1 MRHIDSFTLFAANF
15 MYCSTSCR
23 DEFYKYADFVPYSK
37 IFEKLVVIFNKMVA
51 LVGGLENVKKLVRPK
66 DLPDF
71 YSEQQQQ
78 QQEQIEE
85 EEQTEEDFRKVYDNL
100 PLMRFFTCDE
110 IETRECAC
118 LLNHDFSDPNQ
129 FQLNMIKCLLVSY
142 ESSFRF
148 SHDMETVRRYPHRQ
162 QINTLDSL
170 LNNNALAF
178 RHYLPGQKG
187 LSADDGSFFSPFFFT
202 LNTACDRNITH
213 ENIDNKCV
221 FYVEKPIKAGE
232 ELFVAL
238 A

>member
-1 MRHIDSFTLFAANF
+1 

-23 DEFYKYADFVPYSK
+23 DEFYKYADFVPSSK
-37 IFEKLVVIFNKMVA
+37 IFEKLVVIFNKMVD
-51 LVGGLENVKKLVRPK
+51 LVGGVENVKKLVRPK
-66 DLPDF
+66 D
-71 YSEQQQQ
+71 SSRNSQQK
-78 QQEQIEE
+78 
-85 EEQTEEDFRKVYDNL
+85 QTRKVIDQL
-100 PLMRFFTCDE
+100 LQPSMQRFTCDE
-110 IETRECAC
+110 ISTRKRAC
-118 LLNHDFSDPNQ
+118 LLNHNFSDPNK

-142 ESSFRF
+142 ESSFHF
-148 SHDMETVRRYPHRQ
+148 SHHMETIMRYPHRQ

-178 RHYLPGQKG
+178 RHYLPTQED
-187 LSADDGSFFSPFFFT
+187 LSADDGTFFSPFFFT

>member
-1 MRHIDSFTLFAANF
+1 

-37 IFEKLVVIFNKMVA
+37 IFEKHVVIFNKMVD
-51 LVGGLENVKKLVRPK
+51 LVGGLENVKSLLRPNGSS
-66 DLPDF
+66 DYFP
-71 YSEQQQQ
+71 EQQQQQQQ
-78 QQEQIEE
+78 QQEQPVFNNGLLSMRSFMCDAIERS
-85 EEQTEEDFRKVYDNL
+85 TS
-100 PLMRFFTCDE
+100 P
-110 IETRECAC
+110 C

-148 SHDMETVRRYPHRQ
+148 SHHMETIRRYPHHRR
-162 QINTLDSL
+162 QINSLDSL

-178 RHYLPGQKG
+178 RHYLPGQED